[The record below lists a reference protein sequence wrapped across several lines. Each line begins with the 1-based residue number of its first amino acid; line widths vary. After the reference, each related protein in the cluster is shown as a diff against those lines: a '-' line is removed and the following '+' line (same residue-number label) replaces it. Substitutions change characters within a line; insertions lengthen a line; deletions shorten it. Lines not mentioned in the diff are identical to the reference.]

1 MGAGNAQLGHI
12 DYPHKARRLP
22 LVGGQAAE
30 QPQKPTD
37 SPPGGDLGGD
47 GPGTYI
53 KQVTDG
59 THIGCQGEERG
70 VPSGQR
76 GGTSYASAPLISS
89 P

>member
-1 MGAGNAQLGHI
+1 MHRPEREVLNLCHSVAEAVPSHTE
-12 DYPHKARRLP
+12 
-22 LVGGQAAE
+22 E